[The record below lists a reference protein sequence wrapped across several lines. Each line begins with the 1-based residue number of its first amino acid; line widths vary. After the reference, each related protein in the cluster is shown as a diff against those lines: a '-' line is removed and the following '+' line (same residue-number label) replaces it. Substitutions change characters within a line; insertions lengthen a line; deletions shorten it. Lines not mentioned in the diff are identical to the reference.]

1 MLLHLRMWCFLTL
14 WLPAIAQA
22 TDYFV
27 SPGGSD
33 SNNGLTPTAAWQS
46 LAPVNSLA
54 LQPGDRVF
62 FEGGK
67 RFAGTLLLDGA
78 DAGEAAAPVV
88 ISSYGTGRATIDA
101 GTGDG
106 ISIRDA
112 AGIEVREL
120 NVVGD
125 GPLKN
130 TGRGI
135 WFYTEDPDGTRFDH
149 IRINRVD
156 VSGFRKGGLVVASD
170 HASLPGY
177 RDVRITHSRFFGN
190 GETGIHFSGFYRTNR
205 AALSHENVYIAHC
218 ELFENAG
225 DPTDLNS
232 HTGSGIILN
241 STDGAL
247 IEFNRAHHN
256 GGINSKN
263 SGGPIG
269 IWAWH
274 SNAVVMQYNISDHNR
289 SGGGADGGGFDLDGG
304 MTNSVM
310 QYNYSYENEGAGYL
324 LAQFLFAAPF
334 ENNVIRYNVSYSD
347 GDEKGY
353 GGIVLFTDYFESI
366 DDVEIY
372 GNTIVTDSPSAEA
385 VDVFFGFYSNVN
397 FRNNIFLTGEGTPLL
412 RSAGDALP
420 PGLRFHNNLYW
431 TVGGGFEMNTDG
443 KTYGSLTEW
452 RQAGQEMLA
461 DTPLGVHTE
470 PGMVSPFHG
479 EALTDPTRLVELRAF
494 RLRPGSAAIDAG
506 LDLQDV
512 FGVDPGPADFF
523 QTPLPQGSGYD
534 LGAAEFVQREH
545 ATGIQSAVLF
555 MRGRPPSDN
564 PAQSDQTLYLAVDA
578 AVELAYGSDPAQTD
592 VRLDVTY
599 DEFGTAFIV
608 PAGARG
614 EGGGWAVGD
623 PRGARY
629 INPAAPGGS
638 STVRRAAIVHSEGLG
653 LDARSL
659 GDAASAKNL
668 AAPPVGSVFTAYTVV
683 NGTQRTHYCSRFP
696 PQDCQWIISPG
707 DGGQSLLCQHG
718 LPDASC
724 AALAP

>member
-1 MLLHLRMWCFLTL
+1 MVLHLRIWCFTTL
-14 WLPAIAQA
+14 WLSAFAQGA
-22 TDYFV
+22 DYFI

-33 SNNGLTPTAAWQS
+33 SNSGLSPATAWQS
-46 LAPVNSLA
+46 VAPVNALA

-67 RFAGTLLLDGA
+67 RFVGTLVLDSA
-78 DAGEAAAPVV
+78 DAGEAAAPVI

-106 ISIRDA
+106 IFIRDA

-125 GPLKN
+125 GPQFN

-135 WFYTEDPDGTRFDH
+135 WFYTEDPDGTKFAH
-149 IRINRVD
+149 IRIDRVD

-170 HASLPGY
+170 HESLPGY

-205 AALSHENVYIAHC
+205 AALSHQNVYIAHC

-241 STDGAL
+241 STDGAV

-420 PGLRFHNNLYW
+420 PGLRFQNNLYW
-431 TVGGGFEMNTDG
+431 TVGGGFEMNSNGT
-443 KTYGSLTEW
+443 TYGSLTEW

-461 DTPLGVHTE
+461 DAPLGVHAD

-506 LDLQDV
+506 IDLQDV
-512 FGVDPGPADFF
+512 FGVDPGPADFY

-534 LGAAEFVQREH
+534 LGAAEFAPPSD
-545 ATGIQSAVLF
+545 ATGIQSNVLY
-555 MRGRPPSDN
+555 MSDRPPSDD
-564 PAQSDQTLYLAVDA
+564 PARSDQTLYLAADE
-578 AVELAYGSDPAQTD
+578 AVELANSSAPGETGA
-592 VRLDVTY
+592 RLDVAY
-599 DEFGTAFIV
+599 DAFRTTFIV
-608 PAGARG
+608 PPGARG

-623 PRGARY
+623 PGSVRY
-629 INPAAPGGS
+629 QNPAAPGGS
-638 STVRRAAIVHSEGLG
+638 STVRHAAIVHGGGLG
-653 LDARSL
+653 LDGRSL
-659 GDAASAKNL
+659 GDVGAAKTL
-668 AAPPVGSVFTAYTVV
+668 AGPPVGSVFTAYTVD
-683 NGTQRTHYCSRFP
+683 NGSRRSRYCSRFA
-696 PQDCQWIISPG
+696 PQDCQWMTSPG
-707 DGGQSLLCQHG
+707 GGVQSLLCQHG
-718 LPDASC
+718 LPDAACS
-724 AALAP
+724 ALVP